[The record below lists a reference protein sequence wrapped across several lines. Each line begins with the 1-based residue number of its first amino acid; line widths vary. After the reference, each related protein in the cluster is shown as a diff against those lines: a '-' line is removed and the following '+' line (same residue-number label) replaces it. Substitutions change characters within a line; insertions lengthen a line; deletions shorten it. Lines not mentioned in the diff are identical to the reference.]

1 MSISNHLKRVRIIA
15 DFQFGRG
22 TGEVLFP
29 EGSEFMLSRTKR
41 IRQITFERKRIATVH
56 AKDGLLTLS
65 MEGAQSIHSFLK
77 APRSRVV
84 VNSDAAPF
92 VLQGKNAFARHIIK
106 ADPGIRAMDEVLV
119 VDEADKLLATG
130 QAVLCEAEMKDFSR
144 GAAVEVRSGADQDK
158 T

>member
-41 IRQITFERKRIATVH
+41 IRQITFERKRIATIR

-65 MEGAQSIHSFLK
+65 MEGARSIHSYLK
-77 APRSRVV
+77 APISRVM
-84 VNSDAAPF
+84 VNSDAVPF
-92 VLQGKNAFARHIIK
+92 VLQGKNAFSRHVIK

-119 VDEADKLLATG
+119 VDEADNLLATG
-130 QAVLCEAEMKDFSR
+130 QAVLCEAEMNDFSR
-144 GAAVEVRSGADQDK
+144 GAAVEVRSGAKQDK
-158 T
+158 A